1 MNENSNSLKT
11 ENSFWQYYPAFWV
24 FLKNEDPSAN
34 QKKEKTKKVSPCA
47 PARAHGEQCQVIKPP
62 RSRTQYSEHRLS
74 LLFPKLRLSN
84 FMISS
89 LVTSA
94 VFVQCPPMY
103 APIEFGRQTQPPLCR
118 CPAVLPNPSIC
129 CPSGRIG
136 RPCLQKRRPAEAK
149 VYDLKS
155 SIYTAPDWALS
166 TTSHVVSLK
175 QINYYS

>member
-1 MNENSNSLKT
+1 MPWRNTLDARSSKKQNNNMNENSNSLKT

-24 FLKNEDPSAN
+24 FR
-34 QKKEKTKKVSPCA
+34 KTKILVPTKKKKKQKNVSPWTRLQ
-47 PARAHGEQCQVIKPP
+47 RAHGEQCQVIKPP

-103 APIEFGRQTQPPLCR
+103 APIEFDRQTQPPLCR

-136 RPCLQKRRPAEAK
+136 RPC
-149 VYDLKS
+149 
-155 SIYTAPDWALS
+155 
-166 TTSHVVSLK
+166 
-175 QINYYS
+175 

>member
-1 MNENSNSLKT
+1 MN
-11 ENSFWQYYPAFWV
+11 
-24 FLKNEDPSAN
+24 
-34 QKKEKTKKVSPCA
+34 A

-94 VFVQCPPMY
+94 VFVQCPNVCTNWV
-103 APIEFGRQTQPPLCR
+103 GRQTQPPLCR
-118 CPAVLPNPSIC
+118 CPAALPNPSIC
-129 CPSGRIG
+129 CPSGQS
-136 RPCLQKRRPAEAK
+136 RPALQKWRPAEAK

-155 SIYTAPDWALS
+155 SIYGPGLS
-166 TTSHVVSLK
+166 LIDHQPCRLFEADKLLFIIISFSSSLNWKNVQIHSLYQTTSTSRAFW
-175 QINYYS
+175 QYSQR